1 MQGPSTLD
9 SLRQKLLESGA
20 VKFGN
25 FTLTSGKKS
34 NYYVDLKVAS
44 TDPHILDLIASE
56 FSKLMP
62 DNVDFIAGMELGAV
76 PLATALSLHTKIPY
90 SMIRK
95 SDRNHGTGTRIE
107 GPSQGRVVLVD
118 DVATTG
124 GSNLESVKIL
134 TDAGAE
140 VVKVL
145 VVVDREEGAAKQL
158 APLNLDYQSL
168 VLVSD
173 LVD

>member
-1 MQGPSTLD
+1 M
-9 SLRQKLLESGA
+9 
-20 VKFGN
+20 
-25 FTLTSGKKS
+25 
-34 NYYVDLKVAS
+34 
-44 TDPHILDLIASE
+44 
-56 FSKLMP
+56 
-62 DNVDFIAGMELGAV
+62 
-76 PLATALSLHTKIPY
+76 
-90 SMIRK
+90 
-95 SDRNHGTGTRIE
+95 
-107 GPSQGRVVLVD
+107 D